1 MFDVQCWTFKG
12 FKFNLEP
19 GMGTLSILFE
29 DTMQKRLVLIGAG
42 HAHMVTL
49 QNLQHFV
56 EKGHAVTVIGPSEHH
71 YYSGMGPGMLG
82 KTYRPEEIRFAVK
95 KMTESR
101 GGTFVKGKAQRL
113 DPERKIIFLED
124 GQEIPYDVASCN
136 AGSYVP
142 GLEGLDQSANIFTV
156 KPIERLQQAQEQI
169 VRMGMAGNGRIAI
182 VGGGASSVEVAGN
195 ITALLEKHGLTG
207 VSVQIFAGKGLLS
220 RFPDWIGRHAEKSLV
235 RRGVEVQ
242 KGSYVSGMAD
252 GEITL
257 QSGETHP
264 ADLIFLA
271 RGVRPSRMFADSN
284 LPTGPDGGLLVNR
297 YLQCTEHPEIF
308 GGGDCIYFED
318 DPLDKVGVYAV
329 RQNPVLFAN
338 LMAALAGSPLQPF
351 NPGGKY
357 LLIFNLG
364 DGTGILSKGVI
375 RLTGKLAFTLKDYI
389 DRKFMRAFQE

>member
-1 MFDVQCWTFKG
+1 
-12 FKFNLEP
+12 
-19 GMGTLSILFE
+19 
-29 DTMQKRLVLIGAG
+29 MQKRLVLIGAG

>member
-1 MFDVQCWTFKG
+1 
-12 FKFNLEP
+12 
-19 GMGTLSILFE
+19 
-29 DTMQKRLVLIGAG
+29 MQKRLVLIGAG

-49 QNLQHFV
+49 QKLQQFV
-56 EKGHAVTVIGPSEHH
+56 EKGHAVTVINPSEHH

-82 KTYRPEEIRFAVK
+82 KTYRPEEIRFNVK
-95 KMTESR
+95 KMTETR

-113 DPERKIIFLED
+113 DPDRKIIFLKD

-142 GLEGLDQSANIFTV
+142 GLEGLEASANIFTV
-156 KPIERLQQAQEQI
+156 KPIERLQQAQKQI
-169 VRMGMAGNGRIAI
+169 IQKGSDGAGRIAI
-182 VGGGASSVEVAGN
+182 IGGGASAVEVAGN
-195 ITALLEKHGLTG
+195 IMALLEKHGLTG
-207 VSVQIFAGKGLLS
+207 VTVQIFAGKGLMS
-220 RFPDWIGRHAEKSLV
+220 RFPPWIGRHAEKSLS
-235 RRGVEVQ
+235 RRGVRIV
-242 KGSYVSGMAD
+242 KGSYVAGMVD

-271 RGVRPSRMFADSN
+271 RGVRPSKIFAGSN

-297 YLQCTEHPEIF
+297 YLQSTAYPDLF
-308 GGGDCIYFED
+308 GGGDCIHFED

-329 RQNPVLFAN
+329 RQNPILFAN
-338 LMAALAGSPLQPF
+338 LMAALEGNPLQPF
-351 NPGGKY
+351 DPGGDY

-364 DGTGILSKGVI
+364 DGTGMLKKGI
-375 RLTGKLAFTLKDYI
+375 WRLTGKLAFAIKDYI